1 MDQDFMYAWSFQ
13 DLDGHLCDVLWM
25 DASALPESAL
35 GAAGAGRS
43 VSAPEELGCLRLVPW
58 IPPLFRDREAAG
70 RALSEA
76 VAALRLDEPVVVGVA
91 RGGIAVAVVVARELG
106 APLTAVDVER
116 VDAYGLRLG
125 AATAHGPPYLREGHG
140 VPEADVEP
148 ALERARRAAEAL
160 EARLDLET
168 LPVAERTTVVVDDGL
183 ITGLTLA
190 AACRW
195 ARAEAVA
202 RLIAA
207 TPVGHVDG
215 LARLRAEADLVVC
228 PHPLEE
234 IAVVGQ
240 AYDSFDPLD
249 EWYVAGLLADAAA
262 GAGE

>member
-1 MDQDFMYAWSFQ
+1 
-13 DLDGHLCDVLWM
+13 V
-25 DASALPESAL
+25 
-35 GAAGAGRS
+35 R
-43 VSAPEELGCLRLVPW
+43 VVPW

-76 VAALRLDEPVVVGVA
+76 VVALALDEPVVVGVA
-91 RGGIAVAVVVARELG
+91 RGGVAVAVEVARALE

-116 VDAYGLRLG
+116 VNAHGLRLG
-125 AATAHGPPYLREGHG
+125 AVTAHGPPYLREGHG
-140 VPEADVEP
+140 VPEGDVDA

-160 EARLDLET
+160 EARLEHET
-168 LPVAERTTVVVDDGL
+168 TPVASRTTVVVDDGL

-195 ARAEAVA
+195 AQAEKVG

-215 LARLRAEADLVVC
+215 LARLREEADVVVC

-240 AYDSFDPLD
+240 AYDIFDPLD
-249 EWYVAGLLADAAA
+249 EWYVAGLLADAAP
-262 GAGE
+262 GPPD